1 MRDPGVP
8 YAALLL
14 IPMALIANVGVY
26 AFARRSLPIA
36 RTMLFVVLAQLVWL
50 LGYQL
55 EMLAPDPATLV
66 ADVKLAFAG
75 MIATPT
81 ALLVLALQVTHRS
94 AWTTP
99 RRIALLAAPSALVYA
114 AIVTNDAHFLFWT
127 EYHTTETYPLVFQ
140 PDRGPLFS
148 VFLVVA
154 YGTLITS
161 LGMLCAHYAR
171 VWRTHRGEAI
181 AVLSGIALPIV
192 TSIFDVARTDLV
204 TKLSITPVAF
214 TFTSVAFAWGM
225 LHRGL
230 WNLGPSAR
238 SQIVDR
244 MADGVLVVNAENRVV
259 DANPAA
265 LRLLGHAAL
274 RVSGQPAAQIFG
286 AHADLLSL
294 ADAPAETHAEFAID
308 EKSYDAHTTPL
319 RDQRGERVGTMFVL
333 HDVTENKLV
342 EAELR
347 LAKERAEAA
356 TQAKSQF
363 LANMSHELRTPM
375 NGVIGMAGLLAETKL
390 DPEQRDL
397 VRTLAGSADALLRL
411 LNDVLD
417 LSKIEAGR
425 LTLEETALDVAQ
437 VTSEV
442 VAILELQAKRK
453 GIVLQGRV
461 ADDVPRH
468 LVGDPVRTR
477 QILLNLVSNAIKFTS
492 DGSVVVDLARESA
505 NEGAAVVRIE
515 VTDTGIGIAPEAAG
529 RIFEK
534 FTQADDSTTRRF
546 GGTGLGLTI
555 TRELAELMGGSI
567 EVESTPGL
575 GSTFRVRL
583 PLRIDKRKTPRAEEP
598 QDQPLIVRE
607 GIRVLLAEDNAVNQ
621 KIAVRMLEKAGCQVD
636 VATNGREAVDM
647 HGWRSYDLVLM
658 DCEMPE
664 LDGFGATKA
673 IRERE
678 QLAGRRIPIVALT
691 ANALSSD
698 RQVCLDAGMDDY
710 LSKPVEK
717 ATLLR
722 MLSRWCPANA
732 PAA

>member
-1 MRDPGVP
+1 MREPGVP
-8 YAALLL
+8 VAALLL
-14 IPMALIANVGVY
+14 IPMALIANVIAY
-26 AFARRSLPIA
+26 AWARRSLPIA
-36 RTMLFVVLAQLVWL
+36 RTMLFIFGAQIVWL

-55 EMLAPDPATLV
+55 ELLAGDLPSLV
-66 ADVKLAFAG
+66 AAVKFAFAG
-75 MIATPT
+75 MLAVPT
-81 ALLVLALQVTHRS
+81 GLLVLALQVTHRES
-94 AWTTP
+94 WTTP
-99 RRIALLAAPSALVYA
+99 RRLALLFLPPLLLYT
-114 AIVTNDAHFLFWT
+114 AILTNDSHFLFWT
-127 EYHTTETYPLVFQ
+127 RYEVEAGYPLVFV
-140 PDRGPLFS
+140 PERGPLFP
-148 VFLVVA
+148 VFLADA
-154 YGTLITS
+154 YGTLVVA
-161 LGMLCAHYAR
+161 LGMLFAHYVR
-171 VWRTHRGEAI
+171 LWRTQRGEAV
-181 AVLSGIALPIV
+181 AVLSGIVVPLV
-192 TSIFDVARTDLV
+192 TSVADVARTNLITSLSV
-204 TKLSITPVAF
+204 TPLAF
-214 TFTSVAFAWGM
+214 TFTSLAFAWGM

-244 MADGVLVVNAENRVV
+244 MADGVLVVNAEDRVV

-265 LRLLGHAAL
+265 LRLLG
-274 RVSGQPAAQIFG
+274 RSFVGVSGQPAS
-286 AHADLLSL
+286 LLL
-294 ADAPAETHAEFAID
+294 APHAELIALLDTAVESHTALTLD
-308 EKSYDAHTTPL
+308 ERSYDVQATPL
-319 RDQRGERVGTMFVL
+319 SDQRGERVGLLLVL
-333 HDVTENKLV
+333 HDVTGSKLV

-397 VRTLAGSADALLRL
+397 VRTLAGSADTLLKL

-425 LTLEETALDVAQ
+425 LTLEETSLDVGQ
-437 VTSEV
+437 VTADV
-442 VAILELQAKRK
+442 VALLELQAKRK
-453 GIVLQGRV
+453 GV
-461 ADDVPRH
+461 ALRAQIAPEVPRR

-492 DGSVVVDLARESA
+492 EGSVAVSVACESA
-505 NEGAAVVRIE
+505 SEGSAVIRIE
-515 VTDTGIGIAPEAAG
+515 VTDTGIGIAPEAAR

-555 TRELAELMGGSI
+555 TRQLTELMGGSI
-567 EVESTPGL
+567 DLESTPGE

-583 PLRIDKRKTPRAEEP
+583 PLRIDKRKASRADEAPE
-598 QDQPLIVRE
+598 QEVVVRE
-607 GIRVLLAEDNAVNQ
+607 GIRVLLAEDNPVNQ
-621 KIAVRMLEKAGCQVD
+621 KVAVRMLEKAGCQVD
-636 VATNGREAVDM
+636 VATNGREAVEM
-647 HGWRSYDLVLM
+647 YGWRSYDLVLM

-678 QLAGRRIPIVALT
+678 LSGRRIPIVALT

-698 RQVCLDAGMDDY
+698 RNVCLDAGMDDY

-717 ATLLR
+717 ATLRRVLA
-722 MLSRWCPANA
+722 RWCPAQPNG
-732 PAA
+732 